1 MFYIGN
7 CKRNQQ
13 SVQLLITGSFVRQ
26 NRGVTYTLTYTLLND
41 ILIYNKTWKEIVM
54 EPDRKESILEAA
66 RKEPEKGYE
75 KENREMTRGF
85 MLTTFAALVLGM
97 GFFLFEVIAKRTVNT
112 GWLSVGFGAAAV
124 QLIYEGVNLNTVW
137 KIVLGVALGILGI
150 VFGVLYVQR
159 VLA

>member
-1 MFYIGN
+1 
-7 CKRNQQ
+7 
-13 SVQLLITGSFVRQ
+13 
-26 NRGVTYTLTYTLLND
+26 
-41 ILIYNKTWKEIVM
+41 M